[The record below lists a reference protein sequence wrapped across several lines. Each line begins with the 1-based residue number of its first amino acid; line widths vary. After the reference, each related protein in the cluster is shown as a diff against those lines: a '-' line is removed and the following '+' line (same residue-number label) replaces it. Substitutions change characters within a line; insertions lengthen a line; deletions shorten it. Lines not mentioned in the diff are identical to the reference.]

1 MTSEAYTTRDRS
13 YESFLR
19 GHQNPDAFG
28 HYYHSDW
35 EIKKFAYKL
44 KESASLLTGI
54 PISNFEDQ
62 DFKKTNLGPEW
73 ESVFIRQTGDGIDN
87 TLGPFTS
94 VQDANHFLE
103 AGILNHPNISNEL
116 QIHHMT
122 VRDLLQ
128 KLGTDALRNNLHTN
142 VWINALFADYTCTHT
157 DQVPNGIDCDKWLIT
172 DCRFP
177 NEALAIKERNG
188 IVIRVTRPGEE
199 VGEHASETAL
209 DNWLFDIVI
218 TNDGS
223 IEDLIQKVKT
233 QLAGII

>member
-1 MTSEAYTTRDRS
+1 MKRTLIGISGKISSGKDTVGSIIQYLTSEAYTTRDRS

-28 HYYHSDW
+28 YYYHSDW
-35 EIKKFAYKL
+35 KVKKFAYKL
-44 KESASLLTGI
+44 KEVASLLTGI

-62 DFKKTNLGPEW
+62 DFKKTNLSHEWDTWYPNLDRPE
-73 ESVFIRQTGDGIDN
+73 
-87 TLGPFTS
+87 P
-94 VQDANHFLE
+94 
-103 AGILNHPNISNEL
+103 
-116 QIHHMT
+116 MT
-122 VRDLLQ
+122 VRTLLQ
-128 KLGTDALRNNLHTN
+128 KVGTDCMRDCLHKN
-142 VWINALFADYTCTHT
+142 VWVNALFAKFR
-157 DQVPNGIDCDKWLIT
+157 PNVQGEDFPSHWLIT

-209 DNWLFDIVI
+209 DNWDFDIVI

>member
-1 MTSEAYTTRDRS
+1 MKRTLIGISGKINSGKDTVGSIIQYLTSEAYTTRDRS

-19 GHQNPDAFG
+19 GHQNPDTFG
-28 HYYHSDW
+28 YYYHSDW
-35 EIKKFAYKL
+35 KVKKFAYKL
-44 KESASLLTGI
+44 KEVASLLTGI

-62 DFKKTNLGPEW
+62 DFKKTNLSHEWDTWYPNLDRPE
-73 ESVFIRQTGDGIDN
+73 
-87 TLGPFTS
+87 P
-94 VQDANHFLE
+94 
-103 AGILNHPNISNEL
+103 
-116 QIHHMT
+116 MT
-122 VRDLLQ
+122 VRTLLQ
-128 KLGTDALRNNLHTN
+128 KVGTDCMRDCLHKN
-142 VWINALFADYTCTHT
+142 VWVNALFAKFR
-157 DQVPNGIDCDKWLIT
+157 PNVQGEDFPSHWLIT

-209 DNWLFDIVI
+209 DNWDFDIVI

>member
-1 MTSEAYTTRDRS
+1 MKRTLIGISGKIGSGKDTVGSIIQYLTSEAYTARDRS

-19 GHQNPDAFG
+19 GHQNPDTFG
-28 HYYHSDW
+28 YYYHSDW
-35 EIKKFAYKL
+35 KVKKFAYKL
-44 KESASLLTGI
+44 KEVASLLTGI

-62 DFKKTNLGPEW
+62 DFKKTNLSHEWDTWYPNLDRPE
-73 ESVFIRQTGDGIDN
+73 
-87 TLGPFTS
+87 P
-94 VQDANHFLE
+94 
-103 AGILNHPNISNEL
+103 
-116 QIHHMT
+116 MT
-122 VRDLLQ
+122 VRTLLQ
-128 KLGTDALRNNLHTN
+128 KVGTDCMRDCLHKN
-142 VWINALFADYTCTHT
+142 VWVNALFAKFR
-157 DQVPNGIDCDKWLIT
+157 PNVQGEDFPSHWLIT

-188 IVIRVTRPGEE
+188 IIIRVTRPGEE